1 MYATA
6 SMFLSFSITVLPISA
21 EVTVLRISLVY
32 CVSISSI
39 IEVICAALTGRFLM
53 ALNTPLRSFCR
64 SNASREPSFFCTMSS
79 GRSTTS

>member
-39 IEVICAALTGRFLM
+39 IEVICAALTGRF
-53 ALNTPLRSFCR
+53 
-64 SNASREPSFFCTMSS
+64 
-79 GRSTTS
+79 